1 MTFMMSG
8 WKNANREM
16 IQKTRIRI
24 VKRALKIT
32 IALGVLTV
40 LVFLGFFV
48 KYNHTFEN
56 SNMTKWL
63 DLSEKQRVAT
73 LQRVVPEYENQE
85 LLMQCVTKIAHL
97 PDSDKMDIRDAI
109 SLCYNGIKTNSGGDE
124 K

>member
-8 WKNANREM
+8 WKNVNRTM
-16 IQKTRIRI
+16 TQKTRIRI

-97 PDSDKMDIRDAI
+97 PDSDKMDIRAAI